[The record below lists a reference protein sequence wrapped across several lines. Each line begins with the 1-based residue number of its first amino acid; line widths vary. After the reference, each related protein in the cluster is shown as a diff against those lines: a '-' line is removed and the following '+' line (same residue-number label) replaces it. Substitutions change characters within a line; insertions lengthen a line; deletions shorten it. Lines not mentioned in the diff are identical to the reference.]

1 MSTER
6 FDLFETI
13 RIFILVFSANTRDH
27 VLLSENASHF
37 FLRSDY
43 STGDV
48 GEAGGEENN
57 KDIGGGGGGVGQTVP
72 DDFDEVRTSSIR
84 HIISNGLS

>member
-1 MSTER
+1 MPP
-6 FDLFETI
+6 L
-13 RIFILVFSANTRDH
+13 
-27 VLLSENASHF
+27 

-43 STGDV
+43 STGGV

-57 KDIGGGGGGVGQTVP
+57 KEIGGGGGVGQTVP

>member
-6 FDLFETI
+6 DLTFSKQLG
-13 RIFILVFSANTRDH
+13 FLFLYLVPTHATTFFC
-27 VLLSENASHF
+27 LKMPPI

>member
-1 MSTER
+1 MPP
-6 FDLFETI
+6 I
-13 RIFILVFSANTRDH
+13 
-27 VLLSENASHF
+27 

-57 KDIGGGGGGVGQTVP
+57 KEIGGGVGQTVP

>member
-37 FLRSDY
+37 LRSDY
-43 STGDV
+43 STDERSS
-48 GEAGGEENN
+48 EAGEEEN
-57 KDIGGGGGGVGQTVP
+57 KEIERGGVVQTVP

-84 HIISNGLS
+84 HITSYDLS

>member
-1 MSTER
+1 MPP
-6 FDLFETI
+6 I
-13 RIFILVFSANTRDH
+13 
-27 VLLSENASHF
+27 

-57 KDIGGGGGGVGQTVP
+57 KEIGGGGGVSQTVP